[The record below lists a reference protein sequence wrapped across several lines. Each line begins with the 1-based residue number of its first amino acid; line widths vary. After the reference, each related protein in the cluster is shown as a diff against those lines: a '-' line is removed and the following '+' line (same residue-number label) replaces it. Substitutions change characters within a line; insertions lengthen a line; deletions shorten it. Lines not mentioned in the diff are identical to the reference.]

1 MLRCNEPATPL
12 ISSILY
18 TPHKFGMP
26 DRPDAQENLD
36 THFHHS
42 SPLTCA
48 RDMALLFYF
57 FSGKRASKSEFIY
70 LFSSSLYVSWGRR
83 HGLASILS
91 RCEKIL
97 WEKGVSCTMRTIPH
111 LPTYFLLLLL
121 QLFALWLRRYPGYM
135 VIYFWEGASWSG
147 RPSLFLALGGK
158 CAELTLDCIG
168 VGTQPPFIICD
179 AFGT

>member
-57 FSGKRASKSEFIY
+57 FLESEQAKVNSFI
-70 LFSSSLYVSWGRR
+70 
-83 HGLASILS
+83 
-91 RCEKIL
+91 
-97 WEKGVSCTMRTIPH
+97 
-111 LPTYFLLLLL
+111 YFLLLCMSLGDGGMGWRAYFLGVKRSCGKRVCLAQCGPFFTYLL
-121 QLFALWLRRYPGYM
+121 TSSYYYYNYSPYGCDDTRVTWLY
-135 VIYFWEGASWSG
+135 IFG
-147 RPSLFLALGGK
+147 RGLLGLAGPL
-158 CAELTLDCIG
+158 C
-168 VGTQPPFIICD
+168 F
-179 AFGT
+179 